1 MRQKPKYY
9 SEVNN
14 LAYNSMMDMMY
25 GTGYSPYS
33 SVLSFILNI
42 VIILVIVGVVV
53 ALLNKSDFVGSGS
66 SDRLTRVEKDVDDIK
81 RMVED
86 IKNKLD
92 EI

>member
-1 MRQKPKYY
+1 
-9 SEVNN
+9 
-14 LAYNSMMDMMY
+14 MMDMMD

-33 SVLSFILNI
+33 SVFSFLLNI
-42 VIILVIVGVVV
+42 LIILVIVGVIV

-66 SDRLTRVEKDVDDIK
+66 SDRLTRVEKDVDEIK

>member
-1 MRQKPKYY
+1 MRQRPKYY

-14 LAYNSMMDMMY
+14 LAYDSMMEWMH

-33 SVLSFILNI
+33 SVLSFILDI

>member
-1 MRQKPKYY
+1 MRQRPKYY

-25 GTGYSPYS
+25 GTGYSS
-33 SVLSFILNI
+33 ILSFILNI

-53 ALLNKSDFVGSGS
+53 ALLNKSNFVGSGS

>member
-1 MRQKPKYY
+1 
-9 SEVNN
+9 
-14 LAYNSMMDMMY
+14 MDMMY

-33 SVLSFILNI
+33 SVFSFILNI
-42 VIILVIVGVVV
+42 LIILVIVGVIV
-53 ALLNKSDFVGSGS
+53 ALLNRSNFVGSGS

>member
-1 MRQKPKYY
+1 
-9 SEVNN
+9 
-14 LAYNSMMDMMY
+14 MDMMY

-33 SVLSFILNI
+33 SVFSFILNI
-42 VIILVIVGVVV
+42 LIILVIVGVVV
-53 ALLNKSDFVGSGS
+53 VLLNRSNFVASDS